1 MSGTV
6 DVLGY
11 APNSVFSISFSRE
24 AIFRSIMQLLDSGDI
39 PQVFIAISYAQ
50 ATAIH
55 EVAYFRNLELER
67 DLFLFCLG
75 EDDWYNSMFVNLI
88 VCTFRDAQKLDISAA
103 EVFGARIEVRPSIE
117 GNREQAHRPI
127 PIPLGSGEHR

>member
-11 APNSVFSISFSRE
+11 APSRVFSISFFRE

-39 PQVFIAISYAQ
+39 PQVFIATSYAQ

-55 EVAYFRNLELER
+55 EVAYFRNLE
-67 DLFLFCLG
+67 
-75 EDDWYNSMFVNLI
+75 
-88 VCTFRDAQKLDISAA
+88 
-103 EVFGARIEVRPSIE
+103 
-117 GNREQAHRPI
+117 QAHRPI
-127 PIPLGSGEHR
+127 PIPLGVGEHR